1 MPGDNDYHCW
11 TPLLPPINRVVIT
24 KEAEQIIS
32 FSPPG
37 CGRVSERLGRSYPRT
52 LELPVTSLRP
62 ASHSDLANSLRH
74 TAVAIAVRVLQARNN
89 RTRHTM
95 SRRTRPKRNMRVDMK
110 SVLTLTLLAPV
121 QATTVKSCIMRF
133 CVGEMAPPRGERGK
147 PGLERINYA
156 EQRMHGRTCH
166 RPNLSNFFGVEN
178 YVAVTR
184 IREGRLE
191 VRNTVNLGGSAV
203 VSNSHQLL

>member
-1 MPGDNDYHCW
+1 
-11 TPLLPPINRVVIT
+11 
-24 KEAEQIIS
+24 
-32 FSPPG
+32 
-37 CGRVSERLGRSYPRT
+37 
-52 LELPVTSLRP
+52 
-62 ASHSDLANSLRH
+62 
-74 TAVAIAVRVLQARNN
+74 
-89 RTRHTM
+89 
-95 SRRTRPKRNMRVDMK
+95 MRADMK
-110 SVLTLTLLAPV
+110 SVLALTLLAPV
-121 QATTVKSCIMRF
+121 QATTVKSCKMRF